1 MNRKGSLLIKMGIT
15 IIILGIA
22 IFTMHNVMKSK
33 EQDKSKET
41 GNTLPETVITLAET
55 LYAKKN
61 PYVGDASANHA
72 LLRSLPP
79 FGEVTYEGMELQTD
93 KEPYAM
99 TLNYMEERMDLAI
112 NTDQM
117 IQDAVLL
124 FATIDN
130 MGEVTYK
137 IYKYGTEEFIS
148 GQVNYTIAITRE
160 QVDDLV
166 GKDVRTYAT
175 SSQKLQQLVDMAKK
189 YQMEDL
195 SK

>member
-41 GNTLPETVITLAET
+41 VNTLAET

-137 IYKYGTEEFIS
+137 IYKYGTEEFLP